1 MATILKECINDTR
14 KTFHGREES
23 PLGLGYAPDPEFPGT
38 IMNGKDDKF
47 YIVKA
52 GTKYK
57 KWAPF
62 SIDLGALPHDCYHEA
77 KIPKT
82 RKISFEEETGLEE
95 KLGGSKPFSV
105 EGEGWPIDERGN
117 PYIFVAQ
124 FKHPDDQ
131 NKLIVFFIDQAFED
145 SDIIEYDLDEET
157 LKKQIIITCPENEE
171 SKGPNI
177 IYDPYIIDS
186 YRLSKELKP
195 LSFLYKRLRLPE
207 NDQFRDDYY
216 ASDYF
221 ANDCIKIG
229 GTAFHCQQEPSFNKF
244 LQLNDNG
251 ILPVNFGDSGIGQ
264 LKQSRYGSYFFSWDC
279 Y

>member
-1 MATILKECINDTR
+1 MSTILKKCINNTR
-14 KTFHGREES
+14 KTYHGREES
-23 PLGLGYAPDPEFPGT
+23 PLGLGYDPEAEFTGT
-38 IMNGKDDKF
+38 IMNGQDGKL
-47 YIVKA
+47 YTVRA

-57 KWAPF
+57 KWVPL
-62 SIDLGALPHDCYHEA
+62 SIDLGALPDDCYHEA

-105 EGEGWPIDERGN
+105 EGENWPIDERGN

-145 SDIIEYDLDEET
+145 SDIIEYNLDEET
-157 LKKQIIITCPENEE
+157 LKKQIILTCPKNEK
-171 SKGPNI
+171 SKYPNV

-186 YRLSKELKP
+186 YDVSKELKP

-207 NDQFRDDYY
+207 NDHFRNDYY
-216 ASDYF
+216 ESDYF
-221 ANDCIKIG
+221 ANECIKIG
-229 GTAFHCQQEPSFNKF
+229 GTAFHCQQEPTFNKF
-244 LQLNDNG
+244 LQLNETG
-251 ILPVNFGDSGIGQ
+251 KLPVNLGDCGVGQ
-264 LKQSRYGSYFFSWDC
+264 VKQDKYGSYYFSWDC

>member
-1 MATILKECINDTR
+1 MTTILKKCVNDTR
-14 KTFHGREES
+14 KTFHEREDS

-38 IMNGKDDKF
+38 IMNGKDGKL
-47 YIVKA
+47 YTVKA

-57 KWAPF
+57 KWIPF
-62 SIDLGALPHDCYHEA
+62 YIDLEDLPHDCYHEV
-77 KIPKT
+77 KFPKT
-82 RKISFEEETGLEE
+82 RKISFEEETGVEE

-131 NKLIVFFIDQAFED
+131 NKLIVFFIDQEFED

-157 LKKQIIITCPENEE
+157 LKKQITITCPENEE
-171 SKGPNI
+171 SKHPNI
-177 IYDPYIIDS
+177 IYDPYIIDY
-186 YRLSKELKP
+186 YRISKELKP
-195 LSFLYKRLRLPE
+195 LSFLYERLRLPE
-207 NDQFRDDYY
+207 NDQFRTDYY

-229 GTAFHCQQEPSFNKF
+229 GTAFHCQQEPTFNKF
-244 LQLNDNG
+244 LQLNDSG
-251 ILPVNFGDSGIGQ
+251 VLPVEFGDSGIGQ

>member
-1 MATILKECINDTR
+1 MTTIPKNCINDTR
-14 KTFHGREES
+14 KTFHGRENS

-57 KWAPF
+57 KWIPF
-62 SIDLGALPHDCYHEA
+62 SIDLEDLPDDCYHEA

-105 EGEGWPIDERGN
+105 EGENWPIDERGN

-131 NKLIVFFIDQAFED
+131 NKLIVFFIDQEFED
-145 SDIIEYDLDEET
+145 SDIIEYNLDEET
-157 LKKQIIITCPENEE
+157 LKKQIIITCPENKK
-171 SKGPNI
+171 SV

-186 YRLSKELKP
+186 YDVSKELKP

-207 NDQFRDDYY
+207 NDHFRNDYY
-216 ASDYF
+216 ESDYF
-221 ANDCIKIG
+221 ANECIKIG
-229 GTAFHCQQEPSFNKF
+229 GTAFHCQNEPTFNKF
-244 LQLNDNG
+244 LQLNETG
-251 ILPVNFGDSGIGQ
+251 KLPVNLGDCGVGQ
-264 LKQSRYGSYFFSWDC
+264 VKQDKYGSYYFSWDC